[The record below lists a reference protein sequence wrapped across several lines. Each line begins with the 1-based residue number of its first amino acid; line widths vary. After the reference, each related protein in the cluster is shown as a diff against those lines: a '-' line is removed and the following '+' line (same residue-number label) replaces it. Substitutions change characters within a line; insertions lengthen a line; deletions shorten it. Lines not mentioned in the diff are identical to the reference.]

1 MKTKAG
7 ILILSDKGARGER
20 QDLCTDILR
29 THLEKNDY
37 IVSDARIL
45 PDDYDGIVAALQ
57 EMAEHCALLLTS
69 GGTGLSPRDNTPE
82 ATMAVAT
89 KSVPGIAE
97 AMRAYSMQFTDRA
110 MLSRACAV
118 IRNRTLI
125 INLPGSPKALEETL
139 AFILPPVKHG
149 VEILLEQDA
158 DCARTGDT
166 KSQSHEGGTL

>member
-37 IVSDARIL
+37 TVSDARIL
-45 PDDYDGIVAALQ
+45 PDDYDGIVAALRNGRT
-57 EMAEHCALLLTS
+57 LRTFLTS

-89 KSVPGIAE
+89 NPVPGIAE

-166 KSQSHEGGTL
+166 KSSIP